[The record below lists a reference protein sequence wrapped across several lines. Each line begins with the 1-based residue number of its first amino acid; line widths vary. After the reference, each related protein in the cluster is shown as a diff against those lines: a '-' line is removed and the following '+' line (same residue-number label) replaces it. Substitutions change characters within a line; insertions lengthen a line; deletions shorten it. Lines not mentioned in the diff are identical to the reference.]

1 LDSVRKRDA
10 SPRGTTKLRETETPG
25 VVSSE
30 SLAIVM
36 KKIQRKKIKNKNQ
49 SYGLEGEKKQKKKKK
64 TEI

>member
-10 SPRGTTKLRETETPG
+10 SPHGTTKLRETETPG

-36 KKIQRKKIKNKNQ
+36 KKIQRKKNKNKNQ
-49 SYGLEGEKKQKKKKK
+49 SYHLKGEKKKRKRKK